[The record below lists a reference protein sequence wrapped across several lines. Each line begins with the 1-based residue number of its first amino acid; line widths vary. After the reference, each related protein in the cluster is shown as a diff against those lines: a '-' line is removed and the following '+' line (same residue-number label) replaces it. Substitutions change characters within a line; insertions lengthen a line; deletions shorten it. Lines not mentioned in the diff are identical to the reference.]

1 MDGERW
7 GALAVDVSGFL
18 NQEIRKAKRRL
29 ERAMATGDYL
39 TAARQAKRV
48 SELLREL
55 ARVRKW
61 GNKELL
67 SLAEEY
73 ESLYERLRRGEPPTR
88 PIPTIPQAPR
98 RKTGRAKPSPSTPA
112 GQGSEEGLDAEFDA
126 QAEALIAKADVTWDD
141 IAGLDD
147 VKRSL
152 VEAIF
157 YSIARPEEPNV
168 KVEPPRRFLL
178 YGPPGTGKTML
189 AMAASNMLGAT
200 FINVSVDRVLSR
212 YVGDAPRMIS
222 AIFRLAVRRAPSIV
236 FFDEVETLMMKRD
249 TGREAATGL
258 VQTLLTELDGFK
270 TKKLEKPVIVIAATN
285 KPWLLDEAILSRFE
299 KRIYVP
305 LPDKKAR
312 EAIFRL
318 NLEKKGFTLEGIT
331 YEELAEK
338 TEGYSGRDISN
349 ACREAIMM
357 MLRRANPDIYKKLS
371 EIRNPSQLSKLK
383 YKIQPIKREEILEAL
398 SRIKP
403 PITREELKKYE
414 EWARTH

>member
-1 MDGERW
+1 MPHIDTT
-7 GALAVDVSGFL
+7 GFIR
-18 NQEIRKAKRRL
+18 NEIRKAKKKL
-29 ERAMATGDYL
+29 ENALAKGDYQSASL
-39 TAARQAKRV
+39 YAKRI

-55 ARVRKW
+55 ARARRW
-61 GNKELL
+61 GQKDLL
-67 SLAEEY
+67 RLAEEY
-73 ESLYERLRRGEPPTR
+73 AILSQRLARGQLPHKPLS
-88 PIPTIPQAPR
+88 PIPGSQGPA
-98 RKTGRAKPSPSTPA
+98 TPKA
-112 GQGSEEGLDAEFDA
+112 GGASAREAETEDLDSEFDR
-126 QAEALIAKADVTWDD
+126 QAEALVTRADVTWDD

-147 VKRSL
+147 VKKSL

-157 YSIARPEEPNV
+157 YSIAQPEDPTV

-222 AIFRLAVRRAPSIV
+222 AIFRLAARRAPSII
-236 FFDEVETLMMKRD
+236 FFDEVETLMIKRD
-249 TGREAATGL
+249 SGKEAATGL

-270 TKKLEKPVIVIAATN
+270 TKKLDKPIIVIAATN

-318 NLEKKGFTLEGIT
+318 NLEKKGFRLEGIT
-331 YEELAEK
+331 YEELAEL
-338 TEGYSGRDISN
+338 TEGYSGRDIAN
-349 ACREAIMM
+349 ACREAIIM
-357 MLRRANPDIYKKLS
+357 MLRRSNPNIYQHLTRIKNPY
-371 EIRNPSQLSKLK
+371 EISKLK
-383 YKIQPIKREEILEAL
+383 YKITPIKREEILEAINK
-398 SRIKP
+398 IKP
-403 PITREELKKYE
+403 PITPEQLKKYMK
-414 EWARTH
+414 WAKRH